1 MQKITLT
8 SSNRRCD
15 NPNAFLGYEGEN
27 EANKLVF
34 EFTDGFRDGLGVLNL
49 KRGEEIGYVS
59 LDKVGN
65 TYEFP
70 VKSAILTKTGEI
82 KFQVVITGNDGSVIK
97 YDPFVMSVKDA
108 IDADVEMPED
118 YPSWVDM
125 ANAKLAEVDEAIAK
139 AETVSKQL
147 IEDKENGVFDGK
159 DGVSPTAIVEQ
170 TSTGA
175 KITTTDA
182 NGTHTAEVSNG
193 KDGKDGVDG
202 VSSEITVK
210 TSTDTEYVL
219 TIKDVNGSFDTPNLK
234 GKDAEEGIVNETDPI
249 YLADKSKLALKTEIP
264 VNLSELNNDTSFATE
279 SFVTNKIAEA
289 ELSGGDV
296 DLSGYAT
303 KDELNAKANVS
314 DIPKKVSQLTNDVG
328 YITGYTETD
337 PTVPK
342 HVKSISASDINN
354 WNNKSNFS
362 GSYNDLNDK
371 PYIPNIIV
379 LTQSEYDALVGAG
392 TIDENTYYFI
402 KEG

>member
-1 MQKITLT
+1 V
-8 SSNRRCD
+8 

-34 EFTDGFRDGLGVLNL
+34 EFSDGFRDGLGVLNV
-49 KRGEEIGYVS
+49 KRGDEIGYVS
-59 LDKVGN
+59 LVKTEN

-70 VKSAILTKTGEI
+70 VKSAILTKVGEI
-82 KFQVVITGNDGSVIK
+82 KFQVVINGSDGSVIK
-97 YDPFVMSVKDA
+97 YDPFAMIVKDA
-108 IDADVEMPED
+108 IDADTEMPED
-118 YPSWVDM
+118 YPDWVDM
-125 ANAKLAEVDEAIAK
+125 ANAKLAEVDEAITK

-159 DGVSPTAIVEQ
+159 DGVSPTATVEQ

-202 VSSEITVK
+202 VSSEIIVK

-264 VNLSELNNDTSFATE
+264 TNLSELNNDTSFATE

-314 DIPKKVSQLTNDVG
+314 DIPKKVSQLTNDTG

-337 PTVPK
+337 PTVPS
-342 HVKSISASDINN
+342 HVKSISAGDINN

-379 LTQSEYDALVGAG
+379 LTQSEYDALVNAG
-392 TIDENTYYFI
+392 TIDENAYYFI

>member
-125 ANAKLAEVDEAIAK
+125 ANAKLAEVDEAITK
-139 AETVSKQL
+139 AETISNQL
-147 IEDKENGVFDGK
+147 LQDKENGVFDGK

-337 PTVPK
+337 PTVPS
-342 HVKSISASDINN
+342 HVKSISAGDINN

-379 LTQSEYDALVGAG
+379 LTQSEYDALVAAG
-392 TIDENTYYFI
+392 TIDENAYYFI